1 MDWQDQGF
9 VLAARRHGESDAIL
23 TLLTREHGRHLGI
36 VKGGSGKRHRAVV
49 EIGNRLTA
57 DWHARLSEHL
67 GRFQVELSAPHAA
80 MVLSDPPRLAAL
92 SAACATL
99 DAALPERE
107 PHPEIFDDFAEL
119 AAALSDA
126 KAGWPGD
133 FVRWEGRVLGALGF
147 GLDLRHC
154 AVTGE
159 TEGLAYVSPKTGRAV
174 TAEAGR
180 LHRDKLLPLP
190 AFLLETDVAPP
201 RDDLIAGL
209 RLTGYFLDRHVFAH
223 APKHGA
229 ADARARLIERLAGWT
244 QAARK

>member
-1 MDWQDQGF
+1 MDWQDDGF
-9 VLAARRHGESDAIL
+9 VLSARRHGESDAIL

-36 VKGGSGKRHRAVV
+36 VKDGSGKRQRAVV
-49 EIGNRLTA
+49 EIGNRVTA

-67 GRFQVELSAPHAA
+67 GRFAVELAAPHAA
-80 MVLSDPPRLAAL
+80 LCLDDAARLAAL
-92 SAACATL
+92 SSACATL

-107 PHPEIFDDFAEL
+107 PHPDIFDDFAML
-119 AAALSDA
+119 AAALSERRAD
-126 KAGWPGD
+126 WPAE
-133 FVRWEGRVLGALGF
+133 FVRWEARLLTALGF

-180 LHRDKLLPLP
+180 LHKDKLLPLP
-190 AFLLETDVAPP
+190 AFLRDGAATVS

-209 RLTGYFLDRHVFAH
+209 RLTGYFLERNVFAH
-223 APKHGA
+223 AIKHGA
-229 ADARARLIERLAGWT
+229 ADARARLVERLAA
-244 QAARK
+244 QK